1 MLNEKNVTE
10 KNIHLKLSK
19 SLDVLNLPV
28 INNNYNYKKKQL
40 SKPNISLNLRNEINF
55 VKKLDLDV
63 DIPTLIAHEKELNDK
78 KFYIDSNPVVKQKIE
93 YIF

>member
-28 INNNYNYKKKQL
+28 INNNNNYKKKQL
-40 SKPNISLNLRNEINF
+40 SKPNISMDLRNEINF
-55 VKKLDLDV
+55 VKKLD
-63 DIPTLIAHEKELNDK
+63 IKNFI
-78 KFYIDSNPVVKQKIE
+78 
-93 YIF
+93 